1 MAMFQQ
7 YQSGIQPVSGMAQ
20 AGANIGNMY
29 AQGINTFTKGL
40 AEGIKAYNENSAKND
55 LANQKL
61 QMLSQDVANKI
72 AMYSQDPEIAQSGVL
87 EGLMQTAATLQDAPT
102 KGLNQRIGLVHEAET
117 RLAGFGQQ
125 LQEWSFLRGRAIERG
140 ISEALNQYAGKV
152 KSTEAVNL
160 DDPNFSVNPNESI
173 VQQKDRV
180 MKYFGEIK
188 KVNPNVQ
195 FNDQEFWQRWLAKA
209 EQSTAKAQDI
219 DPRIISAQLEAI
231 NAEKGITAQNRLAE
245 GNLPEGA
252 FTEGG
257 MLYQNKDGL
266 YDYQGTPMQNT
277 VKDYEASMQK
287 PSEVPAR
294 QEKQYQQDV
303 ADALKFFGANDAQ
316 KDIEIQSKLAER
328 KVSEQKPKIEENA
341 KITDF
346 AKTVLQNTK
355 DYLDGA
361 IQNNQS
367 ITLSDIVK
375 NITGF
380 EIENNPTRKLSTY
393 ESSKWGVIST
403 VPFPSRYT
411 EVRDNV
417 AKAAKALGISG
428 DKPMTADQISDL
440 RKAIT
445 SQSKSA
451 LTEAE
456 KAKEK
461 LDTLSPSTIDVG
473 SKDKA
478 KAPVPVIGVG
488 DVVVGTVDTE
498 RPISVNERKA
508 QVQDFLTQRFGAID
522 PTDPTGKRRI
532 PVQGFDSFFK
542 KAVPESELQEYTTPS
557 GVRLMYMNG
566 KWEQMKMP
574 EQRSIQDI
582 RKEMIGVYGQQ
593 TRDGRLVPTEFVPNS
608 GIMIGGLYRGGDAE
622 EKEFKTEMIQL
633 ADARRS
639 IKRLQEINDK
649 VGEFAN
655 FKLSGEA
662 EVEVMNLK
670 AALRK
675 DIIGVGTVSNFEQ
688 GLIDRVIANPT
699 SFFSMESRD
708 RAILLALAQRV
719 DRRIRNLS
727 AAGGLTVQIRDT
739 DSESGRYEELRK
751 RYLKEKYGI

>member
-7 YQSGIQPVSGMAQ
+7 YQSGIQPVTGMAE

-55 LANQKL
+55 LANQKI

-125 LQEWSFLRGRAIERG
+125 LQEWSFLRGRQIERG
-140 ISEALNQYAGKV
+140 ISEALNKYAGKV

-188 KVNPNVQ
+188 KVNPKVQ

-209 EQSTAKAQDI
+209 EQATAKAQDI

-277 VKDYEASMQK
+277 VKDYEASMQT
-287 PSEVPAR
+287 PSEAPAR

-303 ADALKFFGANDAQ
+303 ADALEFFGAKTASDEL
-316 KDIEIQSKLAER
+316 EIQKKLQEK
-328 KVSEQKPKIEENA
+328 KVQEQKPKLELDKKLADLSVEITSSLQKKMDDAIKNDKFINLTGLLYDVNNIEME
-341 KITDF
+341 K
-346 AKTVLQNTK
+346 
-355 DYLDGA
+355 
-361 IQNNQS
+361 
-367 ITLSDIVK
+367 
-375 NITGF
+375 
-380 EIENNPTRKLSTY
+380 NPTVY
-393 ESSKWGVIST
+393 ETPYRFGQELPEYAIKTRTPVAERI
-403 VPFPSRYT
+403 
-411 EVRDNV
+411 
-417 AKAAKALGISG
+417 AKAAQKLGINAT
-428 DKPMTADQISDL
+428 DRLTADQLKSL
-440 RKAIT
+440 REELK
-445 SQSKSA
+445 SQSTQSVAESK
-451 LTEAE
+451 TTAE
-456 KAKEK
+456 KIATNTPDQVK
-461 LDTLSPSTIDVG
+461 VG
-473 SKDKA
+473 VQQTTSKPV
-478 KAPVPVIGVG
+478 APIGVG
-488 DVVVGTVDTE
+488 DVVVGTYTDE
-498 RPISVNERKA
+498 RPLTVSERKS

-532 PVQGFDSFFK
+532 PVQGFEQFFQ
-542 KAVPESELQEYTTPS
+542 KAVPESEIQEYTTPS
-557 GVRLMYMNG
+557 GIRLVRMNG

-574 EQRSIQDI
+574 EQRSIQDV

-593 TRDGRLVPTEFVPNS
+593 TKDGRLVPTEFLPKS
-608 GIMIGGLYRGGDAE
+608 GVYIGGLYRGGDAE
-622 EKEFKTEMIQL
+622 EGAFRKEMTQL
-633 ADARRS
+633 IDARRGV
-639 IKRLQEINDK
+639 KVLQAINDK
-649 VGEFAN
+649 VGEFAD
-655 FKLSGEA
+655 FKASGRA
-662 EVEVMNLK
+662 KVEVMNLK
-670 AALRK
+670 AALRQ

-688 GLIDRVIANPT
+688 QLIDEVIKDPT
-699 SFFSMESRD
+699 SFFSMETRD
-708 RAILLALAQRV
+708 RAILLALAERV
-719 DRRIRNLS
+719 DRRIENLS
-727 AAGGLTVQIRDT
+727 AAGGLTVQIRE
-739 DSESGRYEELRK
+739 SNEESGKYEELRMK
-751 RYLKEKYGI
+751 YLKQKYGI